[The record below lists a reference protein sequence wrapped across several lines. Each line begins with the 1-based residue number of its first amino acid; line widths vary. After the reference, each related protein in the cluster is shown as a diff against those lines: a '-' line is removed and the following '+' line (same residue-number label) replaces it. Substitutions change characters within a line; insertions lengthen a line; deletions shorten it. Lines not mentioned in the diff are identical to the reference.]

1 MFPVAGQYQFVQRE
15 EGHGV
20 VPLQEACHKDDALYQ
35 AIQKHFE
42 QEAKEQRPDPLGE
55 SAEHFLRETGL
66 FEEPIRKEEG
76 KDPARP
82 NCRHFR
88 GML

>member
-1 MFPVAGQYQFVQRE
+1 MAGQYQFVQRE

-42 QEAKEQRPDPLGE
+42 QEAKEQRPDPLGGE
-55 SAEHFLRETGL
+55 
-66 FEEPIRKEEG
+66 
-76 KDPARP
+76 
-82 NCRHFR
+82 R
-88 GML
+88 GAFSSGDRFV